1 MTNKFVTLVIYLAF
15 QFYNVRTFKDFLFKL
30 IALSGNLIVT
40 EELLKIPNF
49 KLIKEIGRGGMAKVY
64 LGEQLQPKRKVAIKI
79 VSPSN
84 NDPKI
89 LEDLKQEGDTVAQFN
104 HPNIVTVYS
113 CGVIDKNYYLAM
125 EILPGGDL
133 KSKLS
138 GGTLDDLEV
147 LHIMKDM
154 SSALAHSHK
163 RKTLHRDIKPENIMF
178 NEEGKAVLLDFGI
191 AKAQGKTSEFTRV
204 GAVVGTPH
212 YMSPERAL
220 GKEIDERSDLYA
232 LGVVMYEM
240 LIGRKLFEGDDTF
253 AISYAHVHEPPPPL
267 PEEKSALQPILDRLL
282 AKDPDDRYQS
292 ADQLTLILDK
302 WIKRLERQGSN
313 TTQGFIPITQATPAK
328 SNNLLVYILLAII
341 AVGVAGISFWYFSQE
356 QVEVKQ
362 TNLTPEQELE
372 MVDKLAAAKSFL
384 RTKQLKNAENMY
396 IQILTEFDCKN
407 TESRQYLGTLNKKIL
422 NEIIAKCDG

>member
-1 MTNKFVTLVIYLAF
+1 
-15 QFYNVRTFKDFLFKL
+15 
-30 IALSGNLIVT
+30 
-40 EELLKIPNF
+40 
-49 KLIKEIGRGGMAKVY
+49 MAKVY
-64 LGEQLQPKRKVAIKI
+64 LGEQLQPRRKVAIKI

-113 CGVIDKNYYLAM
+113 CGVVDKYYYLAM

-133 KSKLS
+133 KQKLS
-138 GGTLDDLEV
+138 QHLDDLDV
-147 LHIMKDM
+147 LKIMKDV

-178 NEEGKAVLLDFGI
+178 NEDGKAVLLDFGI
-191 AKAQGKTSEFTRV
+191 AKAQGKTSQFTRI

-240 LIGRKLFEGDDTF
+240 LMGKKLFEGEDTF

-267 PEEKSALQPILDRLL
+267 PEDKAALQPILDKLL

-292 ADQLTLILDK
+292 ADQLTYILDK
-302 WIKRLERQGSN
+302 WLKRLDRSN
-313 TTQGFIPITQATPAK
+313 AHTTKGFVPISQVQTKSNKIIIYLLSSVIALGLIGFI
-328 SNNLLVYILLAII
+328 
-341 AVGVAGISFWYFSQE
+341 GWYLSQE
-356 QVEVKQ
+356 KIEI
-362 TNLTPEQELE
+362 NHNDLTPSQKIE
-372 MVDKLAAAKSFL
+372 
-384 RTKQLKNAENMY
+384 
-396 IQILTEFDCKN
+396 
-407 TESRQYLGTLNKKIL
+407 LNKKRAAANRFLKLEQFENAEINFKSIL
-422 NEIIAKCDG
+422 QDYDCQDLDARNFLKEFNTEFYQKIVQNCPE